1 MIKRILMLALALS
14 IFSTITVSAEYNKY
28 NEEPYINIYNNTLGD
43 ICEITGISLE
53 EFLKENGF
61 PEDMTEDT
69 NEMVAFYMLTIEN
82 YAKLSDLPLDELI
95 LEAETLYGKK
105 INKDTLYKDF
115 ENQLTVKD
123 WIGDSSIEEFKRVY
137 ELGDEVKEDT
147 LYKDINIQISRNAL
161 ANSGLLKYFTPD
173 SILVMLKG
181 KYLDFDVAP
190 LIINDRTMVPMRV
203 IFESLGAT
211 VHWDDDAKT
220 VYANKDDI
228 SIALKIGAS
237 ELFKNGESK
246 PVDSPAIIINDR
258 TLVPLRAIAEA
269 LDVQVGYVEDTK
281 TVVIH

>member
-1 MIKRILMLALALS
+1 
-14 IFSTITVSAEYNKY
+14 
-28 NEEPYINIYNNTLGD
+28 
-43 ICEITGISLE
+43 
-53 EFLKENGF
+53 
-61 PEDMTEDT
+61 
-69 NEMVAFYMLTIEN
+69 MLTIEN

-228 SIALKIGAS
+228 SIALKIGAG

>member
-53 EFLKENGF
+53 EFLKENGL

-69 NEMVAFYMLTIEN
+69 NEMAAFYMLTIEN

-211 VHWDDDAKT
+211 VHWDDDAKI

-228 SIALKIGAS
+228 SIALKIGAT

>member
-53 EFLKENGF
+53 EFLKENGL